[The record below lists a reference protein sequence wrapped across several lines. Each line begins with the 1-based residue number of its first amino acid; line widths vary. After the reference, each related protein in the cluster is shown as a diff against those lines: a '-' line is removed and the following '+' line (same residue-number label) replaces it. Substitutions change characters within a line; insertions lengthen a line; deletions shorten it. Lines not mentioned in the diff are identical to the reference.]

1 METPGGGDAS
11 TEDRR
16 TYWRNII
23 GFWILGLCNN
33 FSYVIML
40 SAAHDILSTQEGA
53 NTTRPTPPPNSTQMP
68 SASVPGGGTNR
79 GGRFDCNS
87 ISTAAILLADILP
100 TLIIKL
106 VSPFLIHLLP
116 YGYRVLFCCFSALTS
131 FIVVSFSVVTWIS
144 ILGVVFASV
153 SSGLGEY
160 TFLSLTAHFQTE
172 VVWGWASG
180 TGAAGL
186 FGALSYSG
194 LTQGALT
201 PRHTLQLMVLVPVIQ
216 WASYF
221 CLLVLPPT
229 FSNWG
234 LENVDGSAARRDRDE
249 GLEEQPLIPSGGSGS
264 MESHLNFSNKMQI
277 IQRFLK
283 YTVPLSLIYFAEY
296 FINQGLFELLYFP
309 TCFLGH
315 SAQYRWYQTIYQ
327 AGVFASRSSAKCFRI
342 HRIWIP
348 AVLQFV
354 NLFFLLSVV
363 WFSYLPTIWIVFA
376 IILYEGLLGG
386 AGYVNTFN
394 NISEETSD
402 REREFA
408 MGAASIADT
417 MGIAISGAVALPF
430 HNWLCQLG

>member
-11 TEDRR
+11 TEDERAAPIVWNVLDRR

-160 TFLSLTAHFQTE
+160 TFLSLTAHFQT
-172 VVWGWASG
+172 
-180 TGAAGL
+180 
-186 FGALSYSG
+186 
-194 LTQGALT
+194 
-201 PRHTLQLMVLVPVIQ
+201 
-216 WASYF
+216 YF